1 MDVMT
6 QNPRR
11 VRRVALAVT
20 ALAAGAAISLT
31 ACGSSSSDTSAPA
44 ASSSASASA
53 GSHNAADAMF
63 VQMMIPHHEQAVA
76 MSDMLLAKQGI
87 DGRVVALA
95 QEIKAAQG
103 PEIATM
109 KRWASSWGV
118 STDGSMSMDHGS
130 MDHGSMDGG
139 SMGGGSMS
147 GMMSADDMNRLQAAQ
162 GADAAK
168 LFLDQM
174 IEHHTGAI
182 TMAQNEI
189 RTGQDPAAKQ
199 LAESIVTTQQRE
211 IGTMKQLLTQL

>member
-130 MDHGSMDGG
+130 MDHGSM
-139 SMGGGSMS
+139 S

-189 RTGQDPAAKQ
+189 RTGQDPTAKQ

-211 IGTMKQLLTQL
+211 IGTMKQLLAQL